1 MKRKYKANKWEKRA
15 NLAESANALRGPDV
29 NPEAKEKIWIY
40 LPLRVNAC
48 LVAQRKNMGL
58 LTFKRVNA
66 CLGSQRT

>member
-1 MKRKYKANKWEKRA
+1 MGKESEASFP
-15 NLAESANALRGPDV
+15 ESARALKGPDV
-29 NPEAKEKIWIY
+29 NPEAKQKIWIY